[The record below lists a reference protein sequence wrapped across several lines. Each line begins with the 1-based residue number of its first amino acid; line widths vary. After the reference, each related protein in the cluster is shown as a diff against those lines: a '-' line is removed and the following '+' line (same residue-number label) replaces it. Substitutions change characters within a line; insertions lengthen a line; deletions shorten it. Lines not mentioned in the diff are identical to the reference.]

1 MKKSNIISFVVG
13 AIIFG
18 TVGAFAGQY
27 IATENIY
34 PIQLNGE
41 NITLQGYDINGNTY
55 FKLRDISSVIG
66 GFDVD
71 FYNETILL
79 SKDGYVYD
87 KSPEAVEKMVLD
99 RFKKMFDISDDN
111 PNIKVSFQD
120 VGDYYT
126 INAEEYTGN
135 PDFPKYEWGCAVNKD
150 TLEFYNFSN

>member
-1 MKKSNIISFVVG
+1 MRKSNIACFLAG
-13 AIIFG
+13 ALIFG
-18 TVGAFAGQY
+18 AVGVFGGQY
-27 IATENIY
+27 VAPENTY

-41 NITLQGYDINGNTY
+41 DVSIQGYNINDNTY
-55 FKLRDISSVIG
+55 FKLRDISSALG
-66 GFDVD
+66 GFEVD

-87 KSPEAVEKMVLD
+87 KSPETAKKMALD

-111 PNIKVSFQD
+111 PNIRVSFQD
-120 VGDYYT
+120 VGDHYT
-126 INAEEYTGN
+126 INAEEYTGD